1 MKKCILCLIMIGF
14 LTLPVSASAF
24 SAPAAPDSAIEYM
37 PEDNET
43 FAQGLW
49 YIFKTA
55 VSKLQ
60 PELAGASRVC
70 LSVIVAVLLFSILSS
85 VTKASLGSIRLVAA
99 VVIGVILLKSV
110 DTMIRL
116 GTQTVVELS
125 EYSKLL
131 LPVMT
136 AALAA
141 QGGTTTSAALYAGT
155 IFFDTLLTS
164 AISRILVPTI
174 YVYLCFC
181 VAASA
186 IDQQMLEKVRNFA
199 KWIVT
204 WILKAVIYVFT
215 GYIGITGVV
224 SGVVDASALK
234 AAKLTISGV
243 VPVVGGILA
252 DASETILLSASVM
265 KSAAGVYGIF
275 AILAICVSPF
285 LQIGV
290 QYLLLKLSGAICG
303 VFGYKPAV
311 DLVNNF
317 SAAMGMLLAMT
328 GAVCVIILVSI
339 VCFMKGVG

>member
-1 MKKCILCLIMIGF
+1 MRRWILSLFVICF
-14 LTLPVSASAF
+14 LLLPVSAETF
-24 SAPAAPDSAIEYM
+24 SAPVAPDGALEYM

-43 FAQGLW
+43 FAEGLW
-49 YIFKTA
+49 YIIKTA
-55 VSKLQ
+55 VSNLR
-60 PELAGASRVC
+60 PELAGASKVC
-70 LSVIVAVLLFSILSS
+70 LSIIVAVLLLSIFSSIS
-85 VTKASLGSIRLVAA
+85 KASHGITQLVGA
-99 VVIGVILLKSV
+99 VMIGIILLESFH
-110 DTMIRL
+110 TMIHL
-116 GTQTVVELS
+116 GTQTVTELS

-136 AALAA
+136 ATLAA
-141 QGGTTTSAALYAGT
+141 QGGTTTSAALYTGT
-155 IFFDTLLTS
+155 LFFNTLLTT
-164 AISRILVPTI
+164 AISRLLVPTI

-181 VAASA
+181 VASSA
-186 IDQQMLEKVRNFA
+186 IDQQMLKKVKDFA
-199 KWIVT
+199 KWIVI
-204 WILKAVIYVFT
+204 WFMKVVLYVFT

-285 LQIGV
+285 VQIGA
-290 QYLLLKLSGAICG
+290 QYLILKLSGAVCG
-303 VFGYKPAV
+303 IFGYKPAV
-311 DLVNNF
+311 DLMNDF
-317 SAAMGMLLAMT
+317 SSGMGMLLAMT
-328 GAVCVIILVSI
+328 GSVCVIILVSI